1 MDNFSGYQKSK
12 GNVCG
17 QAHLAGWK
25 YLLRKLDVYKILGH
39 ISFLAPKLRLEPLLL
54 VT

>member
-1 MDNFSGYQKSK
+1 MATEKVRG
-12 GNVCG
+12 VCVG
-17 QAHLAGWK
+17 RPISAGWK

-39 ISFLAPKLRLEPLLL
+39 ISFLASKLRLEPLLL